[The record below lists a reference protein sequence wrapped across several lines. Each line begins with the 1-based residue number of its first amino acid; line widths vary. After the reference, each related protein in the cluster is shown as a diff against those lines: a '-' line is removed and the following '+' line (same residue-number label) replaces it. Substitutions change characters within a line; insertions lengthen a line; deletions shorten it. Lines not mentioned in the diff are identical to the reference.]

1 MSDQDELNPAE
12 LEFEAALKSLSPAA
26 TRLDPV
32 SAAYEAGRRSVRSQV
47 RVWQA
52 AAAVLTLVGAGSW
65 LLPSGQQL
73 VAVEKVRV
81 PTVVAVSRESAPISE
96 QSMMML
102 QKAIWE
108 KGVDGM
114 SPVQLAPTKV
124 IHVDEIISTYRGES

>member
-1 MSDQDELNPAE
+1 MSDQDELNPSE
-12 LEFEAALKSLSPAA
+12 LELETALKSLSPVA

-32 SAAYEAGRRSVRSQV
+32 LAAYEAGRRSVRGQV

-65 LLPSGQQL
+65 LLPTGQQL
-73 VAVEKVRV
+73 VAVEKVRA
-81 PTVVAVSRESAPISE
+81 PTVVAVSRESAPMSE
-96 QSMMML
+96 QSMVML
-102 QKAIWE
+102 RKAIWE

-124 IHVDEIISTYRGES
+124 MHVEEINSTYRGES